1 MNAPIIE
8 TPHVAAPAPFEAW
21 PNLDLGLLDEQT
33 GAPPP
38 FRLDVLPP
46 LWRAWTEAVV
56 ASTNAPAD
64 YVALSLLT
72 AAGSLVADRRVAP
85 APGWAEP
92 CILWTALVGPP
103 SCGKTPAVEAACG
116 LLAALWHQQ
125 RCEPRT
131 LAKGITPAPLFTNGT
146 TIDAVLGVLR
156 ETEPQ
161 GVLLVR
167 DEHGD
172 WLSHLA
178 RGTRDGSAHAFW
190 LSAWCQRSLDL
201 GWRGKTVD
209 LDDPSLS
216 ILGTTHPD
224 ALLPALTRDDG
235 GVLARFLFVRPAAGM
250 RPRPLSEQGDVATLA
265 AVSALRRLRE
275 QPWRRRDLPLTD
287 EARDAF
293 QDFRLLN
300 AGVMPDLAGRAA
312 AWWGKGPS
320 QVLRLAGVLTFLDW
334 AAKPQDVVEPE
345 HVPVWAIDA
354 AARLW
359 RDYLWP
365 HAQATFRIA
374 GAGGERESRQRQV
387 LRWLAA
393 QRLPEVSR
401 EHIRREALSQAL
413 DAAGTQRLI
422 EDLID
427 GGWLQSVTP
436 AEGGR
441 GRRRRRWQVH
451 PALWGAETA
460 SDVRTPFLPPEGEGG
475 AKRRKGDAAVDSLSL
490 GTSASD
496 RTSPFRP
503 FGAPSPS
510 GGRIC
515 SRTVRVADSD
525 GAALPVPAVPAIS
538 ASDNDAT
545 KASGGVSSGLDAAC
559 EPVAP
564 DARAAVC
571 AIPANEIAAGADSPP
586 PDRHRDPTAIT
597 ADVGRDDDG
606 VPQRSDGGQ
615 HRWRR
620 RQPLAPLRN
629 GGVDG
634 AARPPA
640 A

>member
-1 MNAPIIE
+1 MNAPAIE
-8 TPHVAAPAPFEAW
+8 TSPVAASAPHEAW
-21 PNLDLGLLDEQT
+21 PRLDLRLLDAQA

-38 FRLDVLPP
+38 FPLDVLPP
-46 LWRAWTEAVV
+46 LWRAWTEAAV

-116 LLAALWHQQ
+116 LLRTLWHQRRQ
-125 RCEPRT
+125 GPDNPQGQT
-131 LAKGITPAPLFTNGT
+131 TPVPLFTNGT
-146 TIDAVLGVLR
+146 TTAAVLGILR
-156 ETEPQ
+156 EVAPQ

-167 DEHGD
+167 DEHGG
-172 WLSHLA
+172 WLSHMA
-178 RGTRDGSAHAFW
+178 RGTRDGSDHAFW

-201 GWRGKTVD
+201 GWRGETVE
-209 LDDPSLS
+209 LDEPSLS

-224 ALLPALTRDDG
+224 SLLQALARDDG
-235 GVLARFLFVRPAAGM
+235 GVLARFLFVRPPTGGRPQLLPQQEDVETPAA
-250 RPRPLSEQGDVATLA
+250 A
-265 AVSALRRLRE
+265 SALRRLRR
-275 QPWRRRDLPLTD
+275 QSWQLRDVPLTD
-287 EARDAF
+287 EALVAF
-293 QDFRLLN
+293 EDFRRMHH
-300 AGVMPDLAGRAA
+300 VPMSDLAGKAA

-334 AAKPQDVVEPE
+334 AAKPESDGEPTQ
-345 HVPVWAIDA
+345 VPAWAIDA

-422 EDLID
+422 EDLVES
-427 GGWLQSVTP
+427 GWLQPLAV

-451 PALWGAETA
+451 PALWRADPGD
-460 SDVRTPFLPPEGEGG
+460 DV
-475 AKRRKGDAAVDSLSL
+475 K
-490 GTSASD
+490 
-496 RTSPFRP
+496 
-503 FGAPSPS
+503 
-510 GGRIC
+510 
-515 SRTVRVADSD
+515 VAGSD
-525 GAALPVPAVPAIS
+525 GAALPVCAIS
-538 ASDNDAT
+538 ASENDAAEVGAGT
-545 KASGGVSSGLDAAC
+545 HV
-559 EPVAP
+559 VVP
-564 DARAAVC
+564 DPPAAVC
-571 AIPANEIAAGADSPP
+571 AIPANEIADAGTL
-586 PDRHRDPTAIT
+586 RPTTGLYPAATT
-597 ADVGRDDDG
+597 ADVGGRHHEPPPLSG
-606 VPQRSDGGQ
+606 RAQR
-615 HRWRR
+615 RLRR
-620 RQPLAPLRN
+620 RQQFAQLRN
-629 GGVDG
+629 GVDG
-634 AARPPA
+634 ASQPTA